1 MIATWKAP
9 HIVKGA
15 LTWVPFL
22 NTWRLNHAS
31 TGGSDS
37 PDYCYAVWLRHLV
50 TLSEYGFKVKGSRV
64 GELGPGDS
72 LGVGVAAVLSGAE
85 WYVGLDV
92 FPFSSS
98 ANLAGMSDEVARLFE
113 RRAPIPGD
121 DQFPRM
127 RPKMQSYAFPERLVD
142 LTDFGARAARIRR
155 EIGNGVGTGAGE
167 ERLLNYRA
175 PWSAQHV
182 ERGSLD
188 VVLSQGVLQ
197 CVDQLDDTYRDMFAW
212 LKPGGYASHAVGFA
226 ATYLSPRWNG
236 HWAYSDWEWRL
247 VRGKREFLLNREP
260 LSTHLRSAR
269 KAGFTVLRVGKE
281 FEDGGLPVHRL
292 AARYRRLDPEDRE
305 TRFAMLVLQKPA
317 RAVA

>member
-15 LTWVPFL
+15 LTWVPIL
-22 NTWRLNHAS
+22 NTWRLSHAS
-31 TGGSDS
+31 TGGSNS
-37 PDYCYAVWLRHLV
+37 ADYCYSVWLRHLV
-50 TLSEYGFKVKGSRV
+50 TLTEHGFTVSGSRV

-72 LGVGVAAVLSGAE
+72 LGVGVSAVLSGADA
-85 WYVGLDV
+85 YVGLDV

-98 ANLAGMSDEVARLFE
+98 ANLAQMGDDLIRLFE
-113 RRAPIPGD
+113 RRAPIPAD
-121 DQFPRM
+121 DQFPGV
-127 RPKMQSYAFPERLVD
+127 RPKMASYAFPERAVD
-142 LTDFGARAARIRR
+142 FTNFSARVARLRS
-155 EIGNGVGTGAGE
+155 ELSAGVATAGDG
-167 ERLLNYRA
+167 RLLNYRA

-197 CVDQLDDTYRDMFAW
+197 CVDPLEETYRDMFAW

-236 HWAYSDWEWRL
+236 HWAYSDWQWRL

-260 LSTHLRSAR
+260 LSTHLRCAR
-269 KAGFTVLRVGKE
+269 QAGFNVLHVGKE
-281 FEDGGLPVHRL
+281 FEDGALPVHRL
-292 AARYRRLDPEDRE
+292 AARYRQMSPEDRE
-305 TRFAMLVLQKPA
+305 TRFAMLILQKPTA
-317 RAVA
+317 A